1 MLKNL
6 NIWFLSS
13 LLVSLGVLIPIVTV
27 FFSFFEETSN
37 YYQILKDTFLF
48 EYIFNSFILLI
59 CVLALTFIIGTT
71 CAYLVS
77 FYKFPFSNFFK
88 WSLILGFAVPP
99 YIYAYSLTAFFEN
112 YGTAFTILINL
123 FGEGEYNKYI
133 PKFDGLLGAVLSLS
147 FSLFAYVYILSRAS
161 FLYQSQNLIDLGR
174 SLGFSKFKSLYS
186 LILPAAR
193 PAIVAGLSLVAM
205 ETLAEF
211 GAVDFFSI
219 NTLTTGIYN
228 SWITFDDLAF
238 SNRLSFFLLI
248 FIFACFIIENFS
260 RRNAKY
266 HFNSRGGFKHKEKI
280 TLTGK
285 KSFFAFLFCFIIENY
300 SRKKAKYH
308 FNSRGGFKQKEKI
321 KLSGKK
327 SFFAFLFCFIIFFLS
342 FLFPLSQMLYWTIKF
357 PENLFDI
364 DIISLTLNTIYLVI
378 LSSIVLIL
386 FSLLSNYGNRVS
398 RNKILNFLSTIS
410 ISGYA
415 IPGVILAVAFITFIA
430 WFDDN
435 VVKSLGFLSIKK
447 IFIGSI
453 LGLVLVYFVR
463 FYSLAFNG
471 IKSGYE
477 KINISVDE
485 SSYLLG
491 YSKKKTFL
499 NIHIPFLRNSL
510 LFVAILISLEIIRE
524 LPITLILRPFNF
536 ETFATTAYIS
546 ASEDLLEAAAVPSL
560 FLILIATLFI
570 MFTSKYILRENER

>member
-1 MLKNL
+1 MFKSL
-6 NIWFLSS
+6 NVWLWSS
-13 LLVSLGVLIPIVTV
+13 LLVSIAVLIPIFTV
-27 FFSFFEETSN
+27 FFSFFEDTSS
-37 YYQILKDTFLF
+37 YYQLLKDTFLF
-48 EYIFNSFILLI
+48 EYIFNSFILLA
-59 CVLALTFIIGTT
+59 CVLVLTFIIGTT

-112 YGTAFTILINL
+112 YGTAFTILSNL
-123 FGEGEYNKYI
+123 FGEGEYNKHI

-248 FIFACFIIENFS
+248 FIFACFVIENFS
-260 RRNAKY
+260 RKR
-266 HFNSRGGFKHKEKI
+266 
-280 TLTGK
+280 
-285 KSFFAFLFCFIIENY
+285 
-300 SRKKAKYH
+300 AKYH

-321 KLSGKK
+321 TLSGNK
-327 SFFAFLFCFIIFFLS
+327 SLFAFSFCFVIFFLS
-342 FLFPLSQMLYWTIKF
+342 FLFPLTQMLYWTIKF

-364 DIISLTLNTIYLVI
+364 DIVSLTLNTIYLVI
-378 LSSIVLIL
+378 LSSIVLII
-386 FSLLSNYGNRVS
+386 FSLISNYGNRVS
-398 RNKILNFLSTIS
+398 KNKVLNFLSTLS

-430 WFDDN
+430 WFDEN
-435 VVKSLGFLSIKK
+435 IVKTLGFLSIKK
-447 IFIGSI
+447 IFIGSV

-491 YSKKKTFL
+491 YSKQKTFL

-560 FLILIATLFI
+560 FLILIATIFI
-570 MFTSKYILRENER
+570 MFTSKYILREK

>member
-1 MLKNL
+1 MYSRKINF
-6 NIWFLSS
+6 WFLSS
-13 LLVSLGVLIPIVTV
+13 LLISIVVAIPIITV
-27 FFSFFEETSN
+27 FTSFFEDTSN

-48 EYIFNSFILLI
+48 EYIFNSFTLLV
-59 CVLALTFIIGTT
+59 CVLILTFVLGISS
-71 CAYLVS
+71 AYLVS
-77 FYKFPFSNFFK
+77 FYTFPLSNFFK
-88 WSLILGFAVPP
+88 WALILSFAVPP

-112 YGTAFTILINL
+112 YGTLYSILKNL
-123 FGEGEYNKYI
+123 FGTGDYNQHI
-133 PKFDGLLGAVLSLS
+133 PKFDGFIGAVLSLS

-174 SLGFSKFKSLYS
+174 SLGFSKLKSFYS

-228 SWITFDDLAF
+228 SWIAFDDLAF
-238 SNRLSFFLLI
+238 SNRISFFLLI
-248 FIFACFIIENFS
+248 FIFALFILEN
-260 RRNAKY
+260 
-266 HFNSRGGFKHKEKI
+266 
-280 TLTGK
+280 L
-285 KSFFAFLFCFIIENY
+285 
-300 SRKKAKYH
+300 SRKKARYH
-308 FNSRGGFKQKEKI
+308 SNTKGGFKQKEKI
-321 KLSGKK
+321 QLSGANAFIA
-327 SFFAFLFCFIIFFLS
+327 FFICFILFFLS
-342 FLFPLSQMLYWTIKF
+342 FLFPLCQMLYWTIKF
-357 PENLFDI
+357 PENFFDLQVVT
-364 DIISLTLNTIYLVI
+364 LTLNTIYLVF
-378 LSSIVLIL
+378 LSSSVLII
-386 FSLLSNYGNRVS
+386 FSLISNYGNRVS
-398 RNKILNFLSTIS
+398 KNKVLNILSTLS

-430 WFDDN
+430 WFDEN
-435 VVKSLGFLSIKK
+435 IVQALGLLSIKK
-447 IFIGSI
+447 MFIGSI
-453 LGLVLVYFVR
+453 LGLVLVYFIR

-491 YSKKKTFL
+491 YSKQKTFT
-499 NIHIPFLRNSL
+499 NIHVPYLRNSL
-510 LFVAILISLEIIRE
+510 LFVLILISLEIIRE

-560 FLILIATLFI
+560 FLILIATTFI
-570 MFTSKYILRENER
+570 MLTSNYILRENE

>member
-1 MLKNL
+1 MFKSL
-6 NIWFLSS
+6 NIWLISS
-13 LLVSLGVLIPIVTV
+13 ILISISVLIPIFTV
-27 FFSFFEETSN
+27 SISFFENTSN
-37 YYQILKDTFLF
+37 YYQILKETFLA
-48 EYIFNSFILLI
+48 EYILNSIILLVS
-59 CVLALTFIIGTT
+59 VLILTFFIGIG

-77 FYKFPFSNFFK
+77 FYKFPLCDFFK
-88 WSLILGFAVPP
+88 WALILSFAVPP

-112 YGTAFTILINL
+112 YGTAFTILKNL
-123 FGEGEYNKYI
+123 FGEANYNQNI
-133 PKFDGLLGAVLSLS
+133 PKFDGIFGAILSLS
-147 FSLFAYVYILSRAS
+147 FSLYAYVYILTRAS

-174 SLGFSKFKSLYS
+174 NLGFSKFKSIFS
-186 LILPAAR
+186 LILPSAR

-238 SNRLSFFLLI
+238 SNRLSFFLLL
-248 FIFACFIIENFS
+248 FIFALFILEN
-260 RRNAKY
+260 
-266 HFNSRGGFKHKEKI
+266 
-280 TLTGK
+280 L
-285 KSFFAFLFCFIIENY
+285 
-300 SRKKAKYH
+300 SRKKARYH
-308 FNSRGGFKQKEKI
+308 LNVRGGFKQKEKI
-321 KLSGKK
+321 QLSGSK
-327 SFFAFLFCFIIFFLS
+327 SFLAFIFCFTIFSLS

-357 PENLFDI
+357 PENLFDL
-364 DIISLTLNTIYLVI
+364 DIIALTLNTVYLVL
-378 LSSIVLIL
+378 LSSLVLIL
-386 FSLLSNYGNRVS
+386 FSLISNYGNRVS
-398 RNKILNFLSTIS
+398 KNKFLNFLSTLS

-415 IPGVILAVAFITFIA
+415 IPGVILAVAFITFVA
-430 WFDDN
+430 WFDEN
-435 VVKSLGFLSIKK
+435 IVKAFGFLSIKK
-447 IFIGSI
+447 LFIGSI
-453 LGLVLVYFVR
+453 LGLIIVYFVR

-477 KINISVDE
+477 KINMSVDE

-499 NIHIPFLRNSL
+499 KIHVPFLRNSL
-510 LFVAILISLEIIRE
+510 LFVCILISLEIIRE

-570 MFTSKYILRENER
+570 MLTSKYILRENER

>member
-1 MLKNL
+1 MRINFWY
-6 NIWFLSS
+6 ISS
-13 LLVSLGVLIPIVTV
+13 LFISIFVIIPILTV
-27 FFSFFEETSN
+27 FLSFFESTSN
-37 YYQILKDTFLF
+37 YYEILKDTFLF
-48 EYIFNSFILLI
+48 EYISNSIILLI
-59 CVLALTFIIGTT
+59 SVLLLTFLIGTGT
-71 CAYLVS
+71 AYLVS
-77 FYKFPFSNFFK
+77 FYEFPLSNFFK
-88 WSLILGFAVPP
+88 WALILSFAVPP

-112 YGTAFTILINL
+112 YGTAYSILKNL
-123 FGEGEYNKYI
+123 FGDKNYNLYI
-133 PKFDGLLGAVLSLS
+133 PKFDGMIGVIISLS
-147 FSLFAYVYILSRAS
+147 FSLFAYVYILARAS
-161 FLYQSQNLIDLGR
+161 FLYQSQNFIDLGKN
-174 SLGFSKFKSLYS
+174 LGFTNFKTLYS
-186 LILPAAR
+186 IILPAAR

-238 SNRLSFFLLI
+238 ANQLSFFLLL
-248 FIFACFIIENFS
+248 FIFALFILENLS
-260 RRNAKY
+260 RN
-266 HFNSRGGFKHKEKI
+266 
-280 TLTGK
+280 
-285 KSFFAFLFCFIIENY
+285 
-300 SRKKAKYH
+300 KAKYH
-308 FNSRGGFKQKEKI
+308 FNAKGGFKQKQKLQI
-321 KLSGKK
+321 KGTK
-327 SFFAFLFCFIIFFLS
+327 SIAAFLFCFLVFFLS

-357 PENLFDI
+357 PENLFDLQ
-364 DIISLTLNTIYLVI
+364 IINLLSNTLYLVI
-378 LSSIVLIL
+378 LSSFVLIM
-386 FSLLSNYGNRVS
+386 FSLISNYGNRVTK
-398 RNKILNFLSTIS
+398 NKTLNILSTLS

-430 WFDDN
+430 WFDES
-435 VVKSLGFLSIKK
+435 VVKNLGLFSIKK

-491 YSKKKTFL
+491 YSKRKTFM

-510 LFVAILISLEIIRE
+510 LFVCILISLEIIRE

-560 FLILIATLFI
+560 FLILIATSFI
-570 MFTSKYILRENER
+570 IITSKYILRDNNE

>member
-1 MLKNL
+1 MFKSL
-6 NIWFLSS
+6 NIWFISS
-13 LLVSLGVLIPIVTV
+13 LIVSLCVLIPIFTV
-27 FFSFFEETSN
+27 FYSFFEDTSN
-37 YYQILKDTFLF
+37 YFSILKETFLI
-48 EYIFNSFILLI
+48 EYIFNSLVLLFS
-59 CVLALTFIIGTT
+59 VLILTFLIGTLT
-71 CAYLVS
+71 AYLVS

-88 WSLILGFAVPP
+88 WALILSFAVPP

-112 YGTAFTILINL
+112 YGTLFSILKNL
-123 FGEGEYNKYI
+123 FGEANYNQNI
-133 PKFDGLLGAVLSLS
+133 PKFDGLIGAVLSLS
-147 FSLFAYVYILSRAS
+147 FSLFAYVYILTRAS
-161 FLYQSQNLIDLGR
+161 FLYQSQNLIDLGK

-228 SWITFDDLAF
+228 SWIAFDDLAF

-248 FIFACFIIENFS
+248 FIFGVFILEN
-260 RRNAKY
+260 
-266 HFNSRGGFKHKEKI
+266 
-280 TLTGK
+280 L
-285 KSFFAFLFCFIIENY
+285 

-308 FNSRGGFKQKEKI
+308 SNTKGGFKRKEKI
-321 KLSGKK
+321 QLSGLKA
-327 SFFAFLFCFIIFFLS
+327 FNAFLVCFIIFFLS
-342 FLFPLSQMLYWTIKF
+342 FLFPLTQMLYWTIKF
-357 PENLFDI
+357 PENFFDLQVVA
-364 DIISLTLNTIYLVI
+364 LTLNTIYLVF
-378 LSSIVLIL
+378 LSSLFLII
-386 FSLLSNYGNRVS
+386 FSLISNYGNRVS
-398 RNKILNFLSTIS
+398 KNKALNILSTLS

-415 IPGVILAVAFITFIA
+415 IPGVILAIAFITFIA
-430 WFDDN
+430 WFDEN
-435 VVKSLGFLSIKK
+435 IVQSLGFLSIKK
-447 IFIGSI
+447 IFIGSV

-477 KINISVDE
+477 KINLSVDE

-491 YSKKKTFL
+491 YSKQKTFT
-499 NIHIPFLRNSL
+499 NIHVPYLRNSL
-510 LFVAILISLEIIRE
+510 LFVVILISLEIIRE

-570 MFTSKYILRENER
+570 MLTSKYILRENE